1 MFIDLILMSDPK
13 TRKYL
18 SDLQRKDDNNQCFE
32 CGTLNP
38 QWVSVSYGIF
48 LCLQCSG
55 LHRGLGVHLSFVR
68 SSSMDKFKERELAAM
83 GMGGNR
89 KLSEFFSSNPDI
101 NSSMSLKEKYQSL
114 SAAVYRDK
122 IQTLLNDGEWDEQE
136 SRDRVGTVWRDNF
149 IKSQAP
155 EVSIDTTEFQYQDN
169 YHSCEYSYGKDSNGA
184 DKFHG
189 FANPNYE
196 SKPDQFSAFLD
207 GTVSSLSRGWSVFSE
222 NASSLGARA
231 TEQTKSLGTSLKE
244 NVVRSTNEGMSHLSN
259 INKEEVWGNFT
270 SSASNMATSVKE
282 YGNRGMVNVKSY
294 WQTLTRD
301 DDVGV
306 DDPRKES
313 EDTDSSPVYTHPS
326 QTVNNT
332 NDLLID
338 LAVDDDDTPSVTS
351 NSKEHKLS
359 SQKQKQKKSLESA
372 GWDEDW
378 GDHVW

>member
-1 MFIDLILMSDPK
+1 MSDQK

-18 SDLQRKDDNNQCFE
+18 SDLQKKDNNNQCFE

-68 SSSMDKFKERELAAM
+68 SSSMDKFKERELRAM
-83 GMGGNR
+83 GFGGNR
-89 KLSEFFSSNPDI
+89 QLSEFFSSSSDI
-101 NSSMSLKEKYQSL
+101 ISSMNLTKKYQSL

-122 IQTLLNDGEWDEQE
+122 IQTLLNDEEWNEQE
-136 SRDRVGTVWRDNF
+136 SRDRVGIAWKDNF

-155 EVSIDTTEFQYQDN
+155 EVSVDTTEFQYQDN
-169 YHSCEYSYGKDSNGA
+169 YHSDEYSYARDSSGA
-184 DKFHG
+184 DKFSG

-196 SKPDQFSAFLD
+196 SKPDQLSAFLD

-231 TEQTKSLGTSLKE
+231 TEQTKSLGSTLKE
-244 NVVRSTNEGMSHLSN
+244 NVVRSTTEGMSHLSN

-270 SSASNMATSVKE
+270 SSASNMATSVKD
-282 YGNRGMVNVKSY
+282 YGNKGLVNVKTY
-294 WQTLTRD
+294 WHTLTQD
-301 DDVGV
+301 DDVGINE
-306 DDPRKES
+306 PCKES
-313 EDTDSSPVYTHPS
+313 EDILPVSGSVYTQPP
-326 QTVNNT
+326 QTQNNT

-338 LAVDDDDTPSVTS
+338 LAVDDDNTPGITS
-351 NSKEHKLS
+351 NSKERERP
-359 SQKQKQKKSLESA
+359 SQKPKKSVESA